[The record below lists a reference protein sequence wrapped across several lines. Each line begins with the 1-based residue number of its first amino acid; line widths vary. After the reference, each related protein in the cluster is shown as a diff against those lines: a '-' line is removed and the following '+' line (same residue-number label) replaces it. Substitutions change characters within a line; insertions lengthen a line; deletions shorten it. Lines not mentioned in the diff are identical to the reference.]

1 MGWTLRGVG
10 FTRNGSATNT
20 DADGNNVAW
29 VCDAPGCGSPVLLIY
44 QRGRRGSAPTTP
56 AICRK
61 CGARYSLAP
70 AYGSR
75 QEPKAGTMQPPAAQ
89 MDIV

>member
-29 VCDAPGCGSPVLLIY
+29 VCDAPGCAVVLLAQLGAHVDEDDRIARACDY
-44 QRGRRGSAPTTP
+44 LLDHAMAPGGQFSGNDGRW
-56 AICRK
+56 
-61 CGARYSLAP
+61 
-70 AYGSR
+70 
-75 QEPKAGTMQPPAAQ
+75 
-89 MDIV
+89 